1 MNKFFML
8 ILLVIAIIA
17 VVSIATGCASPTATK
32 SGTPAATASGGTY
45 QKIAPAAVKER
56 LDKGE
61 KLIIIDVRTQDEYNS
76 GHIAKSLLLPY
87 DEIEKKAANLLTDKS
102 AAIIVYCRSGN
113 RSKIAAE
120 TLIKLGYTNVADM
133 GGISGWTYGLEK

>member
-1 MNKFFML
+1 MNKFFIL
-8 ILLVIAIIA
+8 ILLVIAVIA
-17 VVSIATGCASPTATK
+17 FVSFATGCASPPATK
-32 SGTPAATASGGTY
+32 SGMPATTASGGTY
-45 QKIAPAAVKER
+45 QKITPATVKER

-61 KLIIIDVRTQDEYNS
+61 KLIVVDVRTQDEYAS

-87 DEIEKKAANLLTDKS
+87 DEIEKKAANLLPDKS
-102 AAIIVYCRSGN
+102 GAIIVYCRSGN

-133 GGISGWTYGLEK
+133 GGISDWTYGLEK